1 MSSILD
7 ALERASQKR
16 SDLLP
21 PKATDAGTV
30 PAIRTRRGLWFML
43 GVSLVLA
50 VLIGYGLLPK
60 PKPVRDEVALVQKA
74 TPAAGEVA
82 SIQDVSPQ
90 PEPAP
95 DQPPPRIVVP
105 DLQSRLRDT
114 GQPSRQSLI
123 DKARVTAAASPVRVE
138 DPVAATEAE
147 IDARP
152 ESIVETPIRATPSPS
167 RETPEVSSV
176 SPGEMPLRVTEPAPD
191 ALSEPSTPAKLETT
205 RETAPGGGAGAIP
218 LVWELPQAEREA
230 LLELSISIHVYHQ
243 DPKRRFVLI
252 NMHRYVEGDRLKEKG
267 YRLVRIDPDGIVLDY
282 GEGLVRIPR
291 S

>member
-21 PKATDAGTV
+21 PKAADAGTV

-50 VLIGYGLLPK
+50 VLIGYRLLPK
-60 PKPVRDEVALVQKA
+60 PKPVRAEVAPVQKT
-74 TPAAGEVA
+74 TPATGDVA
-82 SIQDVSPQ
+82 SLQDVSLQ
-90 PEPAP
+90 PEPAQDP
-95 DQPPPRIVVP
+95 LPGIRVP
-105 DLQSRLRDT
+105 DLQSSLRDT
-114 GQPSRQSLI
+114 GQPSRQLLI
-123 DKARVTAAASPVRVE
+123 DKARVTAAATPVRVE
-138 DPVAATEAE
+138 DPAAVTEPA
-147 IDARP
+147 I
-152 ESIVETPIRATPSPS
+152 ESRSERSVEPSIKASPTPP
-167 RETPEVSSV
+167 RETPDVSSV
-176 SPGEMPLRVTEPAPD
+176 SPGEMPRRVTEPVPD
-191 ALSEPSTPAKLETT
+191 ASPEPSTPAELEVTP
-205 RETAPGGGAGAIP
+205 EAAPGGGIP

-282 GEGLVRIPR
+282 GAGLVRIPR

>member
-21 PKATDAGTV
+21 PKAADAGAV
-30 PAIRTRRGLWFML
+30 PAVGIRRGLWFML

-50 VLIGYGLLPK
+50 MLIGYGLLPK
-60 PKPVRDEVALVQKA
+60 PKPVRDEVAPVRK
-74 TPAAGEVA
+74 TIPAAGDVA
-82 SIQDVSPQ
+82 SIQAISLQ
-90 PEPAP
+90 PESAQ
-95 DQPPPRIVVP
+95 DLPPPRIVVP

-123 DKARVTAAASPVRVE
+123 DKARVTAAATPVRVE
-138 DPVAATEAE
+138 DPAVATEPE
-147 IDARP
+147 IDSRAER
-152 ESIVETPIRATPSPS
+152 IVEPPIKATPTPP

-176 SPGEMPLRVTEPAPD
+176 LPGEMPLRVTEPVPD
-191 ALSEPSTPAKLETT
+191 ASPEPSTPAKLETT
-205 RETAPGGGAGAIP
+205 REAAPGGGRGAIP

-230 LLELSISIHVYHQ
+230 LLELTISIHVYHQ

-282 GEGLVRIPR
+282 GAGLVRIPR

>member
-21 PKATDAGTV
+21 PKAADAGTV

-60 PKPVRDEVALVQKA
+60 PKPVRDEVAPVQKT
-74 TPAAGEVA
+74 TPAAGGVA
-82 SIQDVSPQ
+82 SLQDVSLQ
-90 PEPAP
+90 SEPAQDP
-95 DQPPPRIVVP
+95 LPGIRVP
-105 DLQSRLRDT
+105 DLQSSLRDT

-123 DKARVTAAASPVRVE
+123 DKARVTAAATPVRVE
-138 DPVAATEAE
+138 DPAVATEPE
-147 IDARP
+147 IDSRAER
-152 ESIVETPIRATPSPS
+152 IVEPPIKATPIPP
-167 RETPEVSSV
+167 REMPDVSSV
-176 SPGEMPLRVTEPAPD
+176 SHGEMPPRVTEPAPD
-191 ALSEPSTPAKLETT
+191 ASPEPSTPAKLEAT
-205 RETAPGGGAGAIP
+205 REVASGGAIP

-282 GEGLVRIPR
+282 GAGLVRIPR

>member
-21 PKATDAGTV
+21 PKATDAGTR

-60 PKPVRDEVALVQKA
+60 PKPVRDEVAPVQKT
-74 TPAAGEVA
+74 TPAAGDVA
-82 SIQDVSPQ
+82 SLQDVSLQ
-90 PEPAP
+90 SEPAQDP
-95 DQPPPRIVVP
+95 LPGIRVP
-105 DLQSRLRDT
+105 DLQSSLRDT

-123 DKARVTAAASPVRVE
+123 DKARVTAAATPVRVE
-138 DPVAATEAE
+138 DPAVATEPE
-147 IDARP
+147 IDSRAER
-152 ESIVETPIRATPSPS
+152 IVEPPIKATPIPP
-167 RETPEVSSV
+167 REMPDVSSV
-176 SPGEMPLRVTEPAPD
+176 SPGEMPPRVTEPAPD
-191 ALSEPSTPAKLETT
+191 ASPEPSTPAKLEAT
-205 RETAPGGGAGAIP
+205 REVASGGAIP

-282 GEGLVRIPR
+282 GAGLVRIPR